1 MDATSYGSSRR
12 KTYGGKDWRILGVN
26 ARISH
31 PRLGVKIVPI
41 HPELKAKH
49 VNGKILIPFLSSLM

>member
-1 MDATSYGSSRR
+1 MTTPYGSSRR

-41 HPELKAKH
+41 HPELKT
-49 VNGKILIPFLSSLM
+49 PFKSCR

>member
-41 HPELKAKH
+41 QSYEKKH
-49 VNGKILIPFLSSLM
+49 VKIENDI